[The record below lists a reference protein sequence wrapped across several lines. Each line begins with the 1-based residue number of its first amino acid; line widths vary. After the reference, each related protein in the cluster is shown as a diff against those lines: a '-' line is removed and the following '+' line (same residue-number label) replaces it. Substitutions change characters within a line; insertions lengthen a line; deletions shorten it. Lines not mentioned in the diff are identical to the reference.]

1 MPAPEQLSLVVFSC
15 EVAKVHYAWMMAAS
29 SLAIGKRATLFFTGD
44 AVRSLRGKSAP
55 ETEELIQAC
64 AQLGAKLM
72 ACEAGLIAAKL
83 TRRDLRA
90 DLDIAE
96 CGLVTF
102 LNDCDPRGQIVFI

>member
-1 MPAPEQLSLVVFSC
+1 MPAPEKLSLVVFSG
-15 EVAKVHYAWMMAAS
+15 EAAKVHYAWMMAAS
-29 SLAIGKRATLFFTGD
+29 SVAIGKGATLFFTGEALRSIRSK
-44 AVRSLRGKSAP
+44 AVS

-83 TRRDLRA
+83 TRADLRA

-102 LNDCDPRGQIVFI
+102 LSDCDPRGQIVFI